1 MNRIALIIIPLL
13 LFACKSKQQVGKT
26 AVTLQSNK
34 RPNWVDQ
41 RPVNNMNYVGIG
53 RASKFSNP
61 ADYLQVAKKEALQ
74 DMVGEIKVNVS
85 TNSILSQYQNNSNF
99 NQQFFSDTRLVA
111 QEFLQDFTVVD
122 SWENKDEYWIYYTLS
137 KAEYE
142 AQKRKQIY
150 IASQQALEL
159 MQKADRL
166 NRKDDYIAI
175 FKLRVKALAHLQ
187 SYLNEAVEVE
197 YYGKQ
202 VYIVNELIAQLQ
214 DQLFQITLNASPT
227 QMNASA
233 GKAFEKSIE
242 TFVSYRNKDS
252 VRSPIKFVP
261 LIADAGA
268 IRLQG
273 SNLAESNAA
282 GEAIFGV
289 SRTFSREPIQ
299 IITIKPN
306 LDKLIRSD
314 SLNLSLRTILM
325 RLETPTTQVRI
336 KVEPLRIYIESS
348 ELNQGKNINYAIL
361 EPAIKKKLGENGCTF
376 VSSLV
381 QADYKLEIIA
391 STKDLGAIWG
401 NMQQATL
408 DMEIILKDA
417 KTSEELMHESL
428 RGVQGFQN
436 NKEKAGLDAY
446 KNALSQFPTKI
457 YPQLEKALYLQ

>member
-1 MNRIALIIIPLL
+1 MI
-13 LFACKSKQQVGKT
+13 ACKSKQPFSNN
-26 AVTLQSNK
+26 LSQSNK
-34 RPNWVDQ
+34 RPHWVEQ
-41 RPVNNMNYVGIG
+41 RPVNNLNYVGIG
-53 RASKFSNP
+53 RASKLSNP

-99 NQQFFSDTRLVA
+99 NQQFFSDTRLIA
-111 QEFLQDFTVVD
+111 QEFLQGFTVVD
-122 SWENKDEYWIYYTLS
+122 SWENKNEYWIYYTLS

-166 NRKDDYIAI
+166 NPIDDYTAI
-175 FKLRVKALAHLQ
+175 FKLRVKALALLQ
-187 SYLNEAVEVE
+187 NYLNEAVEVE
-197 YYGKQ
+197 YYNKQ
-202 VYIVNELIAQLQ
+202 VYIVNELISQLQ
-214 DQLFQITLNASPT
+214 DQLFQLNLQASPL
-227 QMNASA
+227 QLNASA

-252 VRSPIKFVP
+252 LRAPIKFVP
-261 LIADAGA
+261 LIAEAGS

-273 SNLAESNAA
+273 NNLTETNEK

-325 RLETPTTQVRI
+325 RLETPSTQVRI
-336 KVEPLRIYIESS
+336 KVEPLRIFIESS
-348 ELNQGKNINYAIL
+348 ELNLGKTLSYAII

-376 VSSLV
+376 VPALA

-408 DMEIILKDA
+408 DMEIILRDA

-428 RGVQGFQN
+428 RGIQGFQN

-446 KNALSQFPTKI
+446 KNATTHFPTKI
-457 YPQLEKALYLQ
+457 YPQLDKALYVN